1 MLGWLRCLFRRQHVP
16 VRGRLGG
23 FRCAVC
29 GLAGA
34 DLEAMGYPDSAYV
47 SLKAVIGHKDHAG
60 RYSITKEWR

>member
-1 MLGWLRCLFRRQHVP
+1 M
-16 VRGRLGG
+16 
-23 FRCAVC
+23 C